1 MPSKPEVI
9 MYVDYLASFSMLL
22 LLEVILG
29 VDNIIFI
36 SILVEKLPLRLRS
49 RIRNLGIGL
58 AVVTRVGLV
67 FSVTWLMS
75 LTEPFITVF
84 ERGLSGKDLIL
95 IVGGGFLLLKSFKEL
110 LNWLLVKEKKEKN
123 ALETSVT
130 MVVLQ
135 IIAIDAVFS
144 FDSVITAVALVHNVE
159 IIIAAI
165 VISAIIML
173 AVAEKIQIT
182 ITAYPG
188 LKLLALLFL
197 ILLGG
202 LLVVEGYG
210 LHVDKSYL
218 YVALAFGLTLEI
230 CHILLDRQ
238 LNKAQ
243 RASNADNER
252 VEECALQH
260 SEVL

>member
-1 MPSKPEVI
+1 
-9 MYVDYLASFSMLL
+9 MYVDYIASFSMLL

-36 SILVEKLPLRLRS
+36 SILVEKLPVRLRS

-58 AVVTRVGLV
+58 AVLTRIGLV

-75 LTEPFITVF
+75 LTEPFVTVF
-84 ERGLSGKDLIL
+84 DRGLSGKDLIL
-95 IVGGGFLLLKSFKEL
+95 IVGGAFLLVKSFKEL
-110 LNWLLVKEKKEKN
+110 LGWLLVKEKKEKS
-123 ALETSVT
+123 ALENSVT
-130 MVVLQ
+130 MIVLQ

-238 LNKAQ
+238 LTKDKQSFEHEYEQDPDSQLKN
-243 RASNADNER
+243 SNALSGDM
-252 VEECALQH
+252 LQ
-260 SEVL
+260 

>member
-1 MPSKPEVI
+1 

-36 SILVEKLPLRLRS
+36 SILVEKLPVRLRS

-58 AVVTRVGLV
+58 AVLTRIGLV

-75 LTEPFITVF
+75 LTEPFVTVF
-84 ERGLSGKDLIL
+84 DRGLSGKDLIL
-95 IVGGGFLLLKSFKEL
+95 IVGGAFLLVKSFKEL
-110 LNWLLVKEKKEKN
+110 LGWLLAKEKKKS
-123 ALETSVT
+123 ALENSVT
-130 MVVLQ
+130 MIVLQ

-238 LNKAQ
+238 LTKDKQSSEHEQAPDSQLKN
-243 RASNADNER
+243 SNALSGDM
-252 VEECALQH
+252 LQ
-260 SEVL
+260 

>member
-1 MPSKPEVI
+1 

-36 SILVEKLPLRLRS
+36 SILVEKLPVRLRS

-58 AVVTRVGLV
+58 AVLTRIGLV

-75 LTEPFITVF
+75 LTEPFVTVF
-84 ERGLSGKDLIL
+84 DRGLSGKDLIL
-95 IVGGGFLLLKSFKEL
+95 IVGGAFLLVKSFKEL
-110 LNWLLVKEKKEKN
+110 LGWLLAKEKKKS
-123 ALETSVT
+123 ALENSVT
-130 MVVLQ
+130 MIVLQ

-238 LNKAQ
+238 LTKDKQSSEHEHEQAPDNQLKN
-243 RASNADNER
+243 SNALSGDM
-252 VEECALQH
+252 LQ
-260 SEVL
+260 

>member
-1 MPSKPEVI
+1 

-36 SILVEKLPLRLRS
+36 SILVEKLPVRLRS

-58 AVVTRVGLV
+58 AVVTRIGLV

-75 LTEPFITVF
+75 LTEPFVTVF

-110 LNWLLVKEKKEKN
+110 LNWLLVKEKKEKKEKN

-130 MVVLQ
+130 MIVLQ

-218 YVALAFGLTLEI
+218 YVALVFGLTLEI

-243 RASNADNER
+243 RAFNPDNER
-252 VEECALQH
+252 VEERTLQH

>member
-1 MPSKPEVI
+1 

-36 SILVEKLPLRLRS
+36 SILVEKLPVRLRS

-58 AVVTRVGLV
+58 AVLTRIGLV

-75 LTEPFITVF
+75 LTEPFVTVF
-84 ERGLSGKDLIL
+84 DRGLSGKDLIL
-95 IVGGGFLLLKSFKEL
+95 IVGGAFLLVKSFKEL
-110 LNWLLVKEKKEKN
+110 LGWLLAKDKKEKS
-123 ALETSVT
+123 ALENSVT
-130 MVVLQ
+130 MIVLQ

-238 LNKAQ
+238 LTKDKQSSEHEHEQAPDGQLKN
-243 RASNADNER
+243 SNALSGD
-252 VEECALQH
+252 VFQ
-260 SEVL
+260 